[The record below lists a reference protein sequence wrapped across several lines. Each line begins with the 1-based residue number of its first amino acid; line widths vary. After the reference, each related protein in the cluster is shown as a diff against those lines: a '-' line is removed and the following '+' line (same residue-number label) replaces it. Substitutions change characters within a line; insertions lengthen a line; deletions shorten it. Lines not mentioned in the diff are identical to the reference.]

1 MSTITTTGPGLVVH
15 PRMRLRRI
23 EVRRD
28 AGRRRLRRVAAL
40 LGVVVGVLAVATLLR
55 SPLLDVDEVRA
66 TGGEQTSAGDVLA
79 AAGIRP
85 GESMIGLDAGA
96 AERRIEALPWVAA
109 ASVTRE
115 WPGRVK
121 VTIREREATAAVR
134 ITDTRWAQIDE
145 HGRVLSVAD
154 AAPAGMPAV
163 RGVEGRIAEGERLP
177 SAATDAL
184 RVLDAASTAV
194 PEGITEVDTS
204 LDVTIG
210 YGTTVRFGTTDELDA
225 KAAALQTVLARVDL
239 GCLAMIDLR
248 APGSPALTRY
258 GGCS

>member
-28 AGRRRLRRVAAL
+28 AGRRRLRRVAVL
-40 LGVVVGVLAVATLLR
+40 LAVVVAVLAVATVIR
-55 SPLLDVDEVRA
+55 SPLLDVDHVEA
-66 TGGEQTSAGDVLA
+66 TGGQETSSEEVLA
-79 AAGIRP
+79 AAGIRR
-85 GESMIGLDAGA
+85 GESLVGLDAGA
-96 AERRIEALPWVAA
+96 AERRIEALPWVASA
-109 ASVTRE
+109 TVTRR
-115 WPGRVK
+115 WPGGVE
-121 VTIREREATAAVR
+121 VSIRERKATAAVR
-134 ITDTRWAQIDE
+134 ITDTGWAKIDE
-145 HGRVLSVAD
+145 DGRVLSVAD

-184 RVLDAASTAV
+184 RVLDAAEAALPGGV
-194 PEGITEVDTS
+194 TEVDTS
-204 LDVTIG
+204 LDVTLG
-210 YGTTVRFGTTDELDA
+210 YGTTVRFGTTGELDA
-225 KAAALQTVLARVDL
+225 KVAALQTVLARVDL